1 MRQAHITFFKLLII
15 KFPSKNKNLFFNS
28 DLNALDAN
36 ANNSVS

>member
-28 DLNALDAN
+28 GLDASDTH
-36 ANNSVS
+36 ANYSVS